1 MGLRIGP
8 SMPSTK
14 EQRRRRDEQ
23 RNGSRKCSQE
33 WEKDPLGWLPTQMTS
48 QSYPPSKTHKSAVT
62 TSTGCQG
69 DTLCLSIKGAVCKDY
84 NDLENKQRERW
95 HPRGTEQK
103 KLCQTEKQT
112 HSDRDPMR
120 STCSTHVCHRI
131 QWEAQHRTRHTYWNN
146 LNLIKLKE
154 CSSEGETNN
163 TELFCKWTINHEDV
177 AASPS
182 LVPTANCSVLIL
194 DHR

>member
-1 MGLRIGP
+1 MGLRIRP

-23 RNGSRKCSQE
+23 RNGSRNCSQE
-33 WEKDPLGWLPTQMTS
+33 WEKDPLGCLPTQMTS
-48 QSYPPSKTHKSAVT
+48 QSFHWVKHPRVLWLPGLVVKEI
-62 TSTGCQG
+62 
-69 DTLCLSIKGAVCKDY
+69 LCLSIKGAVCEDD
-84 NDLENKQRERW
+84 NDLENKQRKRW
-95 HPRGTEQK
+95 HSRGTGQK

-112 HSDRDPMR
+112 HSDRDLTR
-120 STCSTHVCHRI
+120 STCSTQKCVTESSVRRKHRS
-131 QWEAQHRTRHTYWNN
+131 RHTYWNR

-163 TELFCKWTINHEDV
+163 TELFCKCAINHEE
-177 AASPS
+177 APS
-182 LVPTANCSVLIL
+182 LAPTANCSVLIL

>member
-23 RNGSRKCSQE
+23 RNGSRKYSQE
-33 WEKDPLGWLPTQMTS
+33 WEKDPFGCLPTQMTS
-48 QSYPPSKTHKSAVT
+48 QSHPPSKTHKSAVT
-62 TSTGCQG
+62 TRTGCQG
-69 DTLCLSIKGAVCKDY
+69 DTLCLSIKGAVCEDY
-84 NDLENKQRERW
+84 NDLENKQCEHW

-103 KLCQTEKQT
+103 KKKKQKQT
-112 HSDRDPMR
+112 LWPRPNAINVLR
-120 STCSTHVCHRI
+120 TEVCHRI
-131 QWEAQHRTRHTYWNN
+131 QWEAQTQNQAHCWNR
-146 LNLIKLKE
+146 LNLIKPKE

-163 TELFCKWTINHEDV
+163 TELFCKCAINHEEV

-182 LVPTANCSVLIL
+182 MAPTANCSVLIL